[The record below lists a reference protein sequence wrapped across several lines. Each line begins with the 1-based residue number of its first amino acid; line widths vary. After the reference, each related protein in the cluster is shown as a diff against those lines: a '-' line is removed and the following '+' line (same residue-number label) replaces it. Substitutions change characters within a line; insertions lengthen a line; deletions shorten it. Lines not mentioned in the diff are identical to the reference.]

1 MLFSCYIYSFFFR
14 FYSVVAPGD
23 TVHIIG
29 EFDYEGKCDVN
40 HEKNFLIVHPDILVS
55 GTRVL

>member
-1 MLFSCYIYSFFFR
+1 MLFSCYIYSIFFR

-29 EFDYEGKCDVN
+29 KFDYEEKCDVN
-40 HEKNFLIVHPDILVS
+40 HEKNF
-55 GTRVL
+55 